1 MQLPPDFP
9 WFAFILAFVLGGSV
23 KGALG
28 VGLPLVA
35 VPVLSLWIPSP
46 QAIGMML
53 VPVLSS
59 NLWQAVDGG
68 RLLQSLKRFR
78 GFMIAQI
85 IATVLTVR
93 MTLALSTSQLNV
105 LLACVLL
112 LGVAIMAFQP
122 TLRVSPRH
130 EEIFG
135 TGVGLFSGLL
145 GGVSALTGP
154 IVITYLMSLK
164 LERDVFVASISV
176 IYLSSSL
183 PLYGS
188 MLWFHRIAFTD
199 VALSALAMLPMA
211 AGLFLGKLLRQRLAE
226 AAFRKLL
233 LVFLALLAILLLL
246 K

>member
-1 MQLPPDFP
+1 VQLPLDFP
-9 WFAFILAFVLGGSV
+9 WFAFILAFILGGCV

-46 QAIGMML
+46 QAIGMMV

-68 RLLQSLKRFR
+68 RLLQSLRRFR
-78 GFMIAQI
+78 GLISAQI

-93 MTLALSTSQLNV
+93 MTLALSTSQMNV

-112 LGVAIMAFQP
+112 LGVAIMAFEP
-122 TLRVSPRH
+122 TLRVSPNH
-130 EEIFG
+130 EEAVG

-145 GGVSALTGP
+145 GGISSLTGP

-164 LERDVFVASISV
+164 IDRDTFVASISV
-176 IYLSSSL
+176 IYLSAAL
-183 PLYGS
+183 PLYGA
-188 MLWFHRIAFTD
+188 MLWFHRIALTD
-199 VALSALAMLPMA
+199 IALSAGAMLPMA
-211 AGLFLGKLLRQRLAE
+211 AGLFLGKMLRKRLAE
-226 AAFRKLL
+226 VVFRKLL
-233 LVFLALLAILLLL
+233 LVFLVVLAVLLLV

>member
-1 MQLPPDFP
+1 MPLDFP
-9 WFAFILAFVLGGSV
+9 WFAFILAFVLGGCV

-59 NLWQAVDGG
+59 NLWQAIDGG
-68 RLLQSLKRFR
+68 RLMQSLRRFR

-93 MTLALSTSQLNV
+93 VTLALSTSQMNV

-112 LGVAIMAFQP
+112 LGVAIMAFEP
-122 TLRVSPRH
+122 TLRVSPKH
-130 EEIFG
+130 EEIVG
-135 TGVGLFSGLL
+135 TGIGLFSGLL

-154 IVITYLMSLK
+154 VVITYLMSLK
-164 LERDVFVASISV
+164 LERDNFVASISV
-176 IYLSSSL
+176 IYLSASL
-183 PLYGS
+183 PLYGA
-188 MLWFHRIAFTD
+188 MLWFHRLAPSD
-199 VALSALAMLPMA
+199 VALSTVALLPMG
-211 AGLFLGKLLRQRLAE
+211 AGLFLGKLLRQRLPE
-226 AAFRKLL
+226 PAFRKLL
-233 LVFLALLAILLLL
+233 LVFLVLLAILLLL

>member
-1 MQLPPDFP
+1 MPLDFP
-9 WFAFILAFVLGGSV
+9 WFAFILSFVLGGCV

-46 QAIGMML
+46 QAIGMMM

-59 NLWQAVDGG
+59 NFWQAIDGG
-68 RLLQSLKRFR
+68 RLRQGFRRFR
-78 GFMIAQI
+78 GLIIAQI

-93 MTLALSTSQLNV
+93 ITLSLSTSQMNV

-122 TLRVSPRH
+122 TLRISPNR
-130 EEIFG
+130 EEAVG
-135 TGVGLFSGLL
+135 TGIGLFSGLL

-154 IVITYLMSLK
+154 VVITYLMSLK
-164 LERDVFVASISV
+164 LERDVFVSSISV
-176 IYLSSSL
+176 IYLSAAL

-199 VALSALAMLPMA
+199 IMLSGAAMLPMA
-211 AGLFLGKLLRQRLAE
+211 AGLFLGKMLRQRLAE
-226 AAFRKLL
+226 AVFHKLL
-233 LVFLALLAILLLL
+233 LVFLTLLAILLLL

>member
-1 MQLPPDFP
+1 MPLDFP
-9 WFAFILAFVLGGSV
+9 WFAFVLAFVLGGCI

-59 NLWQAVDGG
+59 NFWQAVDGG
-68 RLLQSLKRFR
+68 RLLQSIRRFR
-78 GFMIAQI
+78 GLMIAQI

-93 MTLALSTSQLNV
+93 ITLSLSASQLDV

-112 LGVAIMAFQP
+112 LGVAIMAFEP
-122 TLRVSPRH
+122 TLRVSPKN
-130 EEIFG
+130 EELVG
-135 TGVGLFSGLL
+135 TGIGLFSGLL

-154 IVITYLMSLK
+154 VVITYLMSLK
-164 LERDVFVASISV
+164 LDRDDFVASISV
-176 IYLSSSL
+176 IYLSASL

-188 MLWFHRIAFTD
+188 MLWFHRIALTD
-199 VALSALAMLPMA
+199 IALSTVALLPMA
-211 AGLFLGKLLRQRLAE
+211 AGLLLGKMLRRRLAE
-226 AAFRKLL
+226 VVFRKLL
-233 LVFLALLAILLLL
+233 LVFLVVLAVLLLL

>member
-1 MQLPPDFP
+1 MPLHFP

-53 VPVLSS
+53 VPVLAS

-68 RLLQSLKRFR
+68 RLRQSLRRFR
-78 GFMIAQI
+78 GFIIAQI

-93 MTLALSTSQLNV
+93 MTLSLSTSQLNM
-105 LLACVLL
+105 LLAFVLL
-112 LGVAIMAFQP
+112 LGVAIMGFQP
-122 TLRVSPRH
+122 TLRVSPNH
-130 EEIFG
+130 EEAVG

-154 IVITYLMSLK
+154 VVITYLMSLK

-176 IYLSSSL
+176 IYLSAAL

-188 MLWFHRIAFTD
+188 MLWFHRIAVTD
-199 VALSALAMLPMA
+199 IVMSAVAILPTV

-226 AAFRKLL
+226 AVFRKLL
-233 LVFLALLAILLLL
+233 LVFLTLLAVLLLL

>member
-1 MQLPPDFP
+1 MPLDFP

-46 QAIGMML
+46 QAIGMMM

-59 NLWQAVDGG
+59 NVWQAVDGG
-68 RLLQSLKRFR
+68 RFRQSFRRFR
-78 GFMIAQI
+78 GFIIAQI
-85 IATVLTVR
+85 IATILTVR

-122 TLRVSPRH
+122 TLRVSPNH
-130 EEIFG
+130 EEAVG
-135 TGVGLFSGLL
+135 TGIGLFSGLL

-154 IVITYLMSLK
+154 VVITYLMSLK
-164 LERDVFVASISV
+164 LDRDVFVASISV
-176 IYLSSSL
+176 IYLSAAL

-188 MLWFHRIAFTD
+188 MLWFHRIAASD
-199 VALSALAMLPMA
+199 ILMSALALLPMA
-211 AGLFLGKLLRQRLAE
+211 AGLFLGKALRQRLPE

-233 LVFLALLAILLLL
+233 LVFLTLLAILLLL